1 MSSSVSNS
9 TVFILASSSNI
20 CSSDQSDTVLRWSPI
35 QVLTH
40 HSVLNFQCGR
50 HALLPLSHWSVGGN
64 CQ

>member
-9 TVFILASSSNI
+9 TVLILASSSNI

-40 HSVLNFQCGR
+40 HFVLNFQCGR